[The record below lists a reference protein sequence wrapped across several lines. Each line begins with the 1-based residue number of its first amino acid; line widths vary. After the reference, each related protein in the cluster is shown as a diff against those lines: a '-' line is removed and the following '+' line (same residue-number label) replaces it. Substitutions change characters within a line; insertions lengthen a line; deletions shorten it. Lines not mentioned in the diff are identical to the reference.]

1 MTILAGEIVTAARL
15 NRLQPKTYYAIG
27 TGTVTGAASNVD
39 VANAT
44 VTFDT
49 EVDGATYTVVGTWDV
64 NWTGATTTIGT
75 ARVQVDGVSQSP
87 LCTFQAEVATDRG
100 TYSQTYFGTL
110 AAAGS
115 HTIKLVCSPA
125 ANQSVEGI
133 NSSISIVINEV
144 V

>member
-1 MTILAGEIVTAARL
+1 VSILAGEIVTAARL

-27 TGTVTGAASNVD
+27 SGSVAGAASNSD
-39 VANAT
+39 VPSAT

-49 EVDGATYTVVGTWDV
+49 EADNAVYMVHGVWDV

-75 ARVQVDGVSQSP
+75 ARIAVDGTVQSP
-87 LCTFQAEVATDRG
+87 LCTWQAEVATDRG
-100 TYSQTYFGTL
+100 TYGQSYSGTL

-125 ANQSVEGI
+125 ANQSVEGV
-133 NSSISIVINEV
+133 NSSISVTIYEV